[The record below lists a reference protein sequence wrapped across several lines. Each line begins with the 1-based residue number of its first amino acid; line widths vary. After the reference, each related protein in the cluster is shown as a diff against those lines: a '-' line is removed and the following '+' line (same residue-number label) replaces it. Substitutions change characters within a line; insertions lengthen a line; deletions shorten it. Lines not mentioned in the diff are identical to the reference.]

1 MVFHPF
7 EIVHGRQRVRSI
19 LKRRRDIYTYHP
31 LLRLVQEDDVGP
43 SPWSQWRGGV
53 REDTVAGQSGG
64 LDQSSHEGVVA
75 VLNKYSMST
84 TVVENVRKGFPL
96 VTTASASLI
105 ARNVP
110 SSRAVEREHVQPRP
124 VHETPSAEGNE
135 TAIGHIVVRV
145 GRDRGLV
152 KDFSLVF
159 LG

>member
-31 LLRLVQEDDVGP
+31 LLRLIQEDDVGP

-53 REDTVAGQSGG
+53 GEDTVAGQSGS

-96 VTTASASLI
+96 VTTAPATLI
-105 ARNVP
+105 ARRVP
-110 SSRAVEREHVQPRP
+110 SSRAVEREDVEPGPMDESPR
-124 VHETPSAEGNE
+124 TEGSE
-135 TAIGHIVVRV
+135 TAMYCIVVRV
-145 GRDRGLV
+145 GRGRGLV
-152 KDFSLVF
+152 EYFSLVF